1 MMVYRKVAGR
11 SMCYY
16 SRNHDFMVLL
26 NAVDYIALYCV
37 ETVIL
42 QMRRTK
48 VYLMVAN

>member
-1 MMVYRKVAGR
+1 MNSSTVK
-11 SMCYY
+11 
-16 SRNHDFMVLL
+16 SRAEARVTIQEIATLQQKG
-26 NAVDYIALYCV
+26 VDYAVVHPV